1 LHLTAGDQIAEV
13 DGEEVG
19 VLEEN
24 AASAIAARA
33 DLAHQD

>member
-13 DGEEVG
+13 DGEEAG
-19 VLEEN
+19 VVEED

-33 DLAHQD
+33 DLAYQD